1 MAYSSPSLLVRFRGT
16 LINQNQSWSY
26 GLRWVGTT
34 PPTLANL
41 QAIAAAL
48 VAGAPAQNM
57 ASLMSATTGIGC
69 VATGVDVY
77 YYPTYPGKASV
88 SASADYSP
96 FRGPSTGDNMP
107 SQCSLVVSLRTAVT
121 GRSGRGRV
129 YLPFTRVAQLETSGQ
144 VGFSILPA
152 VADAWKG
159 FADSVVGALNG
170 VLPGYQ
176 GPYVVS
182 GTHGVANAVTQ
193 YVIDSKVDTQR
204 RREDKLPANYTA
216 SRPAVG

>member
-16 LINQNQSWSY
+16 LITADQTWSF

-41 QAIAAAL
+41 QAVAAAL
-48 VAGAPAQNM
+48 VTGAPAQGM
-57 ASLMSATTGIGC
+57 AVLLGQCVGVQC

-77 YYPTYPGKASV
+77 YYPAIPGKASI

-96 FRGPSTGDNMP
+96 PRGPTTGDNMP
-107 SQCSLVVSLRTAVT
+107 SQCSLVVSLRTAMT

-129 YLPFTRVAQLETSGQ
+129 YLPFTRVAQLDATGQ
-144 VGFSILPA
+144 VSGIALATIADDFKTF
-152 VADAWKG
+152 ADA
-159 FADSVVGALNG
+159 VIGALNG

-182 GTHGVANAVTQ
+182 GTHGMANAVTR

-204 RREDKLPANYTA
+204 RREDKQAPAATQ